1 MPGADVETA
10 APSAYTLRHRQ
21 PPALILGYAGVPARP
36 IREGLRK
43 LQRAMLESLTGTYRM
58 ASGSTPLTL
67 EEHRELGREI
77 GTVTARIHELSLLVN
92 SVYGPN
98 NQAAFTFQKVA
109 QELERLCGD
118 LQAQA
123 RQDLPGFVVEDLYRK

>member
-1 MPGADVETA
+1 MTSGA
-10 APSAYTLRHRQ
+10 R
-21 PPALILGYAGVPARP
+21 
-36 IREGLRK
+36 
-43 LQRAMLESLTGTYRM
+43 
-58 ASGSTPLTL
+58 TPLTL

-77 GTVTARIHELSLLVN
+77 CAVTARIHELSRLVN